1 MKHWLFKTDPS
12 VYTWDKLV
20 EDRKTIWNQVK
31 NTLALK
37 ELRNIRLGD
46 ILAIYQNG
54 TDQAIVGLAEAVS
67 DPFKDPDS
75 EDVRKYV
82 LEVKPIK
89 KLTRPIA
96 LWEMRNNPKLN
107 DFDLLNIP
115 EMNVYAVDEDI
126 WHELLIMA
134 KERV

>member
-1 MKHWLFKTDPS
+1 MKHWLLKTDPA

-37 ELRNIRLGD
+37 DLRNIRLGD
-46 ILAIYQNG
+46 MLAIYQNG
-54 TDQAIVGLAEAVS
+54 AEQAIIGLAEAVS

-82 LEVKPIK
+82 LEVKPVK
-89 KLTRPIA
+89 KLNRPIA

-115 EMNVYAVDEDI
+115 EMNVYSVDEDI
-126 WHELLIMA
+126 WHELLIMG